1 MSALFTKIVSMS
13 VRPSAL
19 FALLVVFVLAGPVV
33 VQAAWIDLGDDGVTT
48 RVLESDGQRT
58 VFEVIVGGFEAEEL
72 TIDGATYRRISL
84 PREGHSLTAGEPDL
98 PYVRRALL
106 IPDDRAM
113 AVRVLD
119 EEHVDLPGL
128 PIAPSKGNLLRTTD
142 PAQVPYTFGDI
153 YRADAAFPAQIVQ
166 ADEPHILRDYRGQ
179 VIQANVFRYT
189 PSTETLRVYTRLVIE
204 VAPDGPGKVNVLE
217 RSRDLVKQDPQ
228 FAKLYADHFLNFQDF
243 ESTRYTPVAEEGGLL
258 IIAYDSFLPYL
269 QPLVQWKQQKGIP
282 TQLVPVS
289 VTGSSYTAIR
299 SYIQDAYET
308 DGIGYVLLVG
318 DAAQIPKY
326 GSNSDPEYSLIA
338 GSDSYPDVF
347 VGRFSAENPTQ
358 VTTQVNRTIAYERD
372 QAAGSTW
379 PQYGTGIASNE
390 GPGHFGEYD
399 YEHEDLI
406 RADLLGYGYLD
417 VDQLY
422 GSASSSQ
429 VAAAINAGR
438 GIVNYTGHGSSVSW
452 VTTGFNVNDV
462 NALTN
467 TGQWPF
473 IMSVACN
480 NGTFDSSTC
489 FAETWLRADSG
500 GEPTGAIATYMSYIS
515 QSWEPPMY
523 AQDEAADLLVADEMR
538 TVGGLWFNGSCE
550 MIDVTG
556 TSGVN
561 EFKNWTIFG
570 DPSVCVRTKAAE
582 TMTIDH
588 MGVLLI
594 GMDSYD
600 VTIAG
605 VEGALCALYADGV
618 LYGTAT
624 TNAAGVATVT
634 MAESLSSVMTL
645 TLTVTAYNKVTVI
658 EDVDVL
664 PPEGPY
670 LVSETV
676 SVLDGSGDAD
686 GILDS
691 GETVDLTLQLE
702 NVGVEDATGVSA
714 VLSTT
719 DPYVTVTSSEAA
731 YPDIAVSGLALGLD
745 PFALAVSGAVP
756 DGHRAELTVTIAA
769 DQGSWEETLLL
780 PVQAPQL
787 AVYGLQLNDAADGN
801 ADGGADA
808 GETVTVSVYLAN
820 SGTGVSSVLT
830 GALTSS
836 DTGLVIQDADGS
848 CGAIA
853 PSETGVVGSFV
864 ISVLPE
870 CPQPSV
876 IDLELQVAG
885 AADFET
891 TLTCELWIGGWFD
904 DLETDRGWTAG
915 ASDDDATSG
924 IWERVDPVV
933 ATYDGHTV
941 QSGNDHTPGS
951 GRYCYVT
958 GNTMLPGVN
967 GMENVDEGKTTL
979 TTPVFELAT
988 AESATV
994 SYWRW
999 YSNSWGTDPDNDW
1012 WTVEVTADGET
1023 WVVLEQTQ
1031 TTAAAWTQMTF
1042 ELTEYVTLSNQI
1054 QLRFVAADEGFGSV
1068 VEAGVDDFLLDV
1080 AWPLGVAPVGEDV
1093 GTPRRLTL
1101 GANYPNPFNP
1111 KTTLSFDLP
1120 QAGPVDLAVYD
1131 ITGRRVA
1138 TLVDAELTAGRH
1150 TVTWLGR
1157 DQFGRQV
1164 ASGIYFSRLIQG
1176 GEILTRKM
1184 TLLK

>member
-1 MSALFTKIVSMS
+1 MLMVPLVS
-13 VRPSAL
+13 
-19 FALLVVFVLAGPVV
+19 
-33 VQAAWIDLGDDGVTT
+33 QAAWIDLGDDGVTT

-58 VFEVIVGGFEAEEL
+58 VFEVTVGGFEAKEL

-243 ESTRYTPVAEEGGLL
+243 KSTRYTPVAEEGGLL

-379 PQYGTGIASNE
+379 PQYGTGIASAE
-390 GPGHFGEYD
+390 GPGHFNEYD
-399 YEHEDLI
+399 YEHENLI
-406 RADLLGYGYLD
+406 RDDLLGYGYLGI
-417 VDQLY
+417 DQIY
-422 GSASSSQ
+422 DPGASAST
-429 VAAAINAGR
+429 VAASINAGR
-438 GIVNYTGHGSSVSW
+438 GIVNYTGHGSSVAWS
-452 VTTGFNVNDV
+452 TTGFSVTYV

-480 NGTFDSSTC
+480 NGTFDSGTC
-489 FAETWLRADSG
+489 FAEAWLRADSG

-561 EFKNWTIFG
+561 EFKNWMIFG

-582 TMTIDH
+582 TMAAAHT
-588 MGVLLI
+588 GVLLI
-594 GMDSYD
+594 GADTYD
-600 VTIAG
+600 VTVAG

-634 MAESLSSVMTL
+634 MAEPPSSVMTL

-664 PPEGPY
+664 PPSGPY
-670 LVSETV
+670 LVAGSTT
-676 SVLDGSGDAD
+676 VLDAGGDDD
-686 GILDS
+686 GVLDY
-691 GETVDLTLQLE
+691 GEAVSLTVALE
-702 NVGVEDATGVSA
+702 NQGIEAATNVA
-714 VLSTT
+714 ATLSTT
-719 DPYVTVTSSEAA
+719 DPYLTITTAESA
-731 YPDIAVSGLALGLD
+731 YPDIAVSEQASGLF
-745 PFALAVSGAVP
+745 PFSVAASGAVP
-756 DGHRAELTVTIAA
+756 DGHQAAMTLAVTA
-769 DQGSWEETLLL
+769 DQGSWELEFTLPL
-780 PVQAPQL
+780 QAPVL
-787 AVYGLQLNDAADGN
+787 SITNLRCDDSAGGN
-801 ADGGADA
+801 ADGGADP
-808 GETVTVSVYLAN
+808 GETLVLDIDLTNIGHTVAPLVTGQLVSN
-820 SGTGVSSVLT
+820 
-830 GALTSS
+830 
-836 DTGLVIQDADGS
+836 DAD
-848 CGAIA
+848 I
-853 PSETGVVGSFV
+853 VVLDDAGFCYATPV
-864 ISVLPE
+864 DATRHMRTFEI
-870 CPQPSV
+870 
-876 IDLELQVAG
+876 QVAAG
-885 AADFET
+885 CPTPAAFTLQLLVDDAEGLLT
-891 TLTCELWIGGWFD
+891 TLDVDLSIGGWLD
-904 DLETDRGWTAG
+904 DMESDKGWTIGAAG
-915 ASDDDATSG
+915 DNASAG
-924 IWERVDPVV
+924 LWERVDPLG
-933 ATYDGHTV
+933 TDYNGYDI
-941 QSGNDHTPGS
+941 QMEDDHTAGDGTLCFVTANGS
-951 GRYCYVT
+951 VGGSAGEADVDGGR
-958 GNTMLPGVN
+958 
-967 GMENVDEGKTTL
+967 TTL
-979 TTPVFELAT
+979 LSPVFDLSGA
-988 AESATV
+988 ASATV

-999 YSNSWGTDPDNDW
+999 YSNSWGNDPDNDW
-1012 WTVEVTADGET
+1012 WSVAVTSDGET
-1023 WVVLEQTQ
+1023 WETLELTQ
-1031 TTAAAWTQMTF
+1031 TTTAAWTQMTF
-1042 ELTEYVTLSNQI
+1042 ELTDYIELTDQVQV
-1054 QLRFVAADEGFGSV
+1054 RFIAEDSGSGSL

-1080 AWPLGVAPVGEDV
+1080 AWPLGASPVQDGAVMPQRLALGE
-1093 GTPRRLTL
+1093 
-1101 GANYPNPFNP
+1101 NYPNPFNP

-1120 QAGPVDLAVYD
+1120 QAGPVELAVYD

-1138 TLVDAELTAGRH
+1138 TLVDAELTAGHH

-1176 GEILTRKM
+1176 GEVLTRKM